1 MDFTD
6 YYKIE
11 RKNINKLEMILQ
23 SYENLAI
30 FSTMESK
37 TAVVRIMSD
46 INNKELIA
54 DILNS
59 IDIDLEKLEKYGTE
73 ENK

>member
-30 FSTMESK
+30 FSTIESK
-37 TAVVRIMSD
+37 IAVVRIMSD

-59 IDIDLEKLEKYGTE
+59 IDVDLEKLEKYGAE